1 MIHSAIT
8 PRRSDRMAATA
19 LRLTAVSRRLT
30 AEHGL
35 NGFTIEELCAEV
47 GISRRT
53 FFNYFPSKDE
63 AVIGMDETDE
73 ARRLVEHFNARGS
86 RGWPAVLDDLVE
98 FAIEQMDLTGLGVAE
113 HTDFFAAIERE
124 PRLLSRVIGLSRERE
139 QALALLV
146 ANREG
151 VDDDDPRARAAVAI
165 FSTLFRTAVERILR
179 PGTTEEFGPALRDS
193 LVAVREVAATPP
205 LRKDHP

>member
-30 AEHGL
+30 AERGL
-35 NGFTIEELCAEV
+35 NGFTVEELCAEV

-86 RGWPAVLDDLVE
+86 RGWPAVLTWARSRDKAERLR
-98 FAIEQMDLTGLGVAE
+98 QMATSG
-113 HTDFFAAIERE
+113 
-124 PRLLSRVIGLSRERE
+124 
-139 QALALLV
+139 
-146 ANREG
+146 
-151 VDDDDPRARAAVAI
+151 ARASSV
-165 FSTLFRTAVERILR
+165 STLQKINSAPR
-179 PGTTEEFGPALRDS
+179 GK
-193 LVAVREVAATPP
+193 VRSTG
-205 LRKDHP
+205 R

>member
-1 MIHSAIT
+1 MIDSATT
-8 PRRSDRMAATA
+8 PGRSDRMAATA

-30 AEHGL
+30 AERGL

-73 ARRLVEHFNARGS
+73 ARRLAEHFTARGS

-98 FAIEQMDLTGLGVAE
+98 FAIEQMALTGLGVAE

-124 PRLLSRVIGLSRERE
+124 PRLLSRVIGLGRERE
-139 QALALLV
+139 QVLALLV
-146 ANREG
+146 AHREG
-151 VDDDDPRARAAVAI
+151 VDDDDPRARAAVAL

-179 PGTTEEFGPALRDS
+179 PGATEEFGAALHIS
-193 LVAVREVAATPP
+193 LVAVREVAATSN
-205 LRKDHP
+205 LRKDRP

>member
-30 AEHGL
+30 AERGL

-53 FFNYFPSKDE
+53 FFNYFPSKEE

-124 PRLLSRVIGLSRERE
+124 PRLLSRVIGLGRERE
-139 QALALLV
+139 QALAVLV

-151 VDDDDPRARAAVAI
+151 VDGDDPRARAAVAL
-165 FSTLFRTAVERILR
+165 FSTLLRTAVERILR
-179 PGTTEEFGPALRDS
+179 PGATEEFGPALLDS
-193 LVAVREVAATPP
+193 LVAVRSVAATPSP
-205 LRKDHP
+205 RKDHP